1 VKRIGVIAAAGLAA
15 ALFLGGCGSDPPA
28 TGQPPTTAGSPQPSG
43 SAAAT
48 PTPSASA
55 LIEFTVDGAGPYELG
70 ETLTALQSGA
80 GLEEVTASKDVCPG
94 NTTARGTG
102 VWRDVHLSFRND
114 GELYML
120 VNRSPNI
127 PTPSGAWLGTSLAE
141 LKTIY
146 AAVRGQE
153 LRNGP
158 ATAYLVTT
166 LSGRGI
172 LFDLGQDNKVV
183 AMVASEADY
192 LRNSYQ
198 GGTDFC

>member
-15 ALFLGGCGSDPPA
+15 ALLLGGCGSDPPA
-28 TGQPPTTAGSPQPSG
+28 SQPSTTAGSPQPSG
-43 SAAAT
+43 TAAGS
-48 PTPSASA
+48 PSPSASA
-55 LIEFTVDGAGPYELG
+55 LIEFTVDGAGPYALG

-146 AAVRGQE
+146 ARVPGKE

-172 LFDLGQDNKVV
+172 LFDLDNGKVV

-192 LRNSYQ
+192 LRNSYE